1 MRSGKKEQQRDSLLL
16 LEHIKDSFTGMA
28 RSSGGRKI
36 IGGSTVYII
45 TSAEIRRSVKMGEG
59 EHFKQSVFLA
69 ICVGIPL
76 GSAHNGF

>member
-1 MRSGKKEQQRDSLLL
+1 M
-16 LEHIKDSFTGMA
+16 T
-28 RSSGGRKI
+28 
-36 IGGSTVYII
+36 GGSTVYII